1 MATFGE
7 QFKKKWDNTPP
18 AARAV
23 TAIVVVLGTL
33 MLGASLAMGP
43 AKAQPKKRM
52 VATSET
58 NLLLPKG
65 RDKTVEKVAA
75 ESASNGQEI
84 DKVKAELAKEKA
96 DNHAI
101 LQRLEASEKQRST
114 SSVDAEVVQELIAL
128 KKRLDEVEKNKST
141 GPGPK
146 LSDPV
151 AIGAAGLANPVL
163 DGAPAAASDA
173 PRSDDG
179 PKLRVI
185 GGDRPAAIKETK
197 KAEKVFAYMPAG
209 SMVEAVLMNGM
220 DAPTSAVSQ
229 KNPVPAVMRVKSD
242 AILPNHF
249 THDIKEC
256 FVLVSGFGVM
266 SSERAQLRTE
276 TYSCIREN
284 GQVLEGKLDGYV
296 VGEDGRVGAR
306 GRLVSK
312 QGSLIAKSL
321 AAGVL
326 SGIGQVITPMNVPQL
341 NLNPSSMVQ
350 TQTTDASTVAQTG
363 VARGL
368 SDASKAAAHFYLE
381 IAREMTPVVEIDA
394 GRKLTIVLIKGVE
407 FK

>member
-18 AARAV
+18 AVRAV
-23 TAIVVVLGTL
+23 TAIVLVLGTL
-33 MLGASLAMGP
+33 MIGASLVMGP
-43 AKAQPKKRM
+43 AKAQPQKRT
-52 VATSET
+52 VAASET

-65 RDKTVEKVAA
+65 KDKTVEKVAA

-96 DNHAI
+96 DNHAM
-101 LQRLEASEKQRST
+101 LLRLEASEKSRTT

-128 KKRLDEVEKNKST
+128 KKRLDEVEKNKSA

-151 AIGAAGLANPVL
+151 PTGAPGLANPVL
-163 DGAPAAASDA
+163 DGAPAAGDM
-173 PRSDDG
+173 PRTDDG

-185 GGDRPAAIKETK
+185 GGDKPVEIKESK
-197 KAEKVFAYMPAG
+197 KAAKVYAYMPAG

-229 KNPVPAVMRVKSD
+229 KNPVPAVMRVKSN

-326 SGIGQVITPMNVPQL
+326 SGIGQAVTPMNVPQL

-350 TQTTDASTVAQTG
+350 TQTTDVGTIAQTG

>member
-23 TAIVVVLGTL
+23 TAIVLVLGTL
-33 MLGASLAMGP
+33 MVGATLVMGP
-43 AKAQPKKRM
+43 AKAQPQKRM
-52 VATSET
+52 VAASET

-65 RDKTVEKVAA
+65 KDKTVEKVAA

-84 DKVKAELAKEKA
+84 DKVKAELAKEKV
-96 DNHAI
+96 DNQAM
-101 LQRLEASEKQRST
+101 LQRLEASEKSRTT
-114 SSVDAEVVQELIAL
+114 SSVHAEVVQELIAL
-128 KKRLDEVEKNKST
+128 KKRLDEVEKNRNA

-151 AIGAAGLANPVL
+151 PTGAAGLANPVL
-163 DGAPAAASDA
+163 DGAPAASEA
-173 PRSDDG
+173 PKSDDG
-179 PKLRVI
+179 PTLRVI
-185 GGDRPAAIKETK
+185 GGDKPAAIKESK
-197 KAEKVFAYMPAG
+197 KAAKVFAYMPAG

-284 GQVLEGKLDGYV
+284 GQVMEGKLDGYV

-326 SGIGQVITPMNVPQL
+326 AGIGQAVTPTNVPQL
-341 NLNPSSMVQ
+341 NLNPSSYVQ
-350 TQTTDASTVAQTG
+350 TQRADLSTVAETG

-368 SDASKAAAHFYLE
+368 SDASKAAARFYLE

>member
-33 MLGASLAMGP
+33 MIGASLMMGP
-43 AKAQPKKRM
+43 AKSQPQKRM
-52 VATSET
+52 VAASET
-58 NLLLPKG
+58 NLLLPKSK
-65 RDKTVEKVAA
+65 DKTVEKVAA

-96 DNHAI
+96 DNQAM
-101 LQRLEASEKQRST
+101 LQRLEASEKARTT

-128 KKRLDEVEKNKST
+128 KKRLDEVEKNKSA

-151 AIGAAGLANPVL
+151 PAGAAGLANPVL
-163 DGAPAAASDA
+163 DGTPAAAGDA
-173 PRSDDG
+173 PKSDDG

-185 GGDRPAAIKETK
+185 GGDKPAVIKESK
-197 KAEKVFAYMPAG
+197 KAAKVYAYMPAG

-326 SGIGQVITPMNVPQL
+326 SGIGQAVTPMNVPQL

-350 TQTTDASTVAQTG
+350 TQTTDVGTIAQTG

>member
-7 QFKKKWDNTPP
+7 QFKKKWNNTPP

-23 TAIVVVLGTL
+23 TAIVLVLGVL
-33 MLGASLAMGP
+33 MIGASLVMGP
-43 AKAQPKKRM
+43 TKAQPQKRT
-52 VATSET
+52 VAASET

-96 DNHAI
+96 DNQAM
-101 LQRLEASEKQRST
+101 LQRLEASEKSRTT

-128 KKRLDEVEKNKST
+128 KKRLDEVEKNKSA

-151 AIGAAGLANPVL
+151 PTGAAGLANPVL
-163 DGAPAAASDA
+163 DGAAAPSDA
-173 PRSDDG
+173 PKTDEG

-185 GGDRPAAIKETK
+185 GGDKPTAIKESK
-197 KAEKVFAYMPAG
+197 KPAKVYAYMPAG

-326 SGIGQVITPMNVPQL
+326 SGIGQAVTPMNVPQL

-350 TQTTDASTVAQTG
+350 TQTTDVGTIAQTG

>member
-1 MATFGE
+1 M
-7 QFKKKWDNTPP
+7 
-18 AARAV
+18 
-23 TAIVVVLGTL
+23 
-33 MLGASLAMGP
+33 
-43 AKAQPKKRM
+43 
-52 VATSET
+52 
-58 NLLLPKG
+58 
-65 RDKTVEKVAA
+65 
-75 ESASNGQEI
+75 
-84 DKVKAELAKEKA
+84 
-96 DNHAI
+96 
-101 LQRLEASEKQRST
+101 LQRLEASEKQRTT

-128 KKRLDEVEKNKST
+128 KKRLDEVEKNKGT

-151 AIGAAGLANPVL
+151 PAGAGGLANPVL
-163 DGAPAAASDA
+163 DGAPAAAGDA

-185 GGDRPAAIKETK
+185 GGDKPAAIKESK
-197 KAEKVFAYMPAG
+197 KAAKVYAYMPAG

-326 SGIGQVITPMNVPQL
+326 SGIGQAITPMNVPQL

-350 TQTTDASTVAQTG
+350 TQTTDASTIAQTG

>member
-1 MATFGE
+1 MAAFAE
-7 QFKKKWDNTPP
+7 QLKKKWDNTPP
-18 AARAV
+18 KVRAV
-23 TAIVVVLGTL
+23 SAVVVILGGL
-33 MLGASLAMGP
+33 MLVASVVIGGP
-43 AKAQPKKRM
+43 KTAPHKQL
-52 VATSET
+52 VAPSET

-65 RDKTVEKVAA
+65 KDKTVEKVAA
-75 ESASNGQEI
+75 ESASNGLEI
-84 DKVKAELAKEKA
+84 DRVKAELEKERA
-96 DNHAI
+96 DNREM
-101 LQRLEASEKQRST
+101 LKRLEDSEKDRSRN
-114 SSVDAEVVQELIAL
+114 SVNAEVVQEMMAL
-128 KKRLDEVEKNKST
+128 KKRLDEVEKGKVS
-141 GPGPK
+141 GAGPK
-146 LSDPV
+146 LNDPV
-151 AIGAAGLANPVL
+151 PGANGALATPVL
-163 DGAPAAASDA
+163 DGAPGAEA
-173 PRSDDG
+173 PKGDEG

-185 GGDRPAAIKETK
+185 GGDKPLASKEAK
-197 KAEKVFAYMPAG
+197 KEAKVFAYMPPG

-220 DAPTSAVSQ
+220 DAPTSAVAQ

-284 GQVLEGKLDGYV
+284 GQVLEGKMDGYV

-326 SGIGQVITPMNVPQL
+326 SGIGQAVTPTNVPQL
-341 NLNPSSMVQ
+341 NINPGSIVQ
-350 TQTTDASTVAQTG
+350 TQRIDAGTIAETG

-381 IAREMTPVVEIDA
+381 MAREMTPVVEIDA
-394 GRKLTIVLIKGVE
+394 GRKLTVVLIKGVE

>member
-1 MATFGE
+1 MSTFGE
-7 QFKKKWDNTPP
+7 QFKKKWNSTPP
-18 AARAV
+18 AVRAV
-23 TAIVVVLGTL
+23 SAIVLVLGTL
-33 MLGASLAMGP
+33 MVGASVVMGP
-43 AKAQPKKRM
+43 AKAQPQKR
-52 VATSET
+52 VIAPSET

-65 RDKTVEKVAA
+65 KDKTVEKVAA

-96 DNHAI
+96 DNQAM
-101 LQRLEASEKQRST
+101 LQRLEASEMSRTT

-128 KKRLDEVEKNKST
+128 KKRLDDVEKNRGT

-151 AIGAAGLANPVL
+151 PAGGLANPVL
-163 DGAPAAASDA
+163 DGAPAVAGEA
-173 PRSDDG
+173 PKVDNG
-179 PKLRVI
+179 PTLRVI
-185 GGDRPAAIKETK
+185 GGDKPAAIKESK
-197 KAEKVFAYMPAG
+197 KPAKVFAYMPAG

-326 SGIGQVITPMNVPQL
+326 AGIGQAVTPTNVPQL
-341 NLNPSSMVQ
+341 NLNPSSYVQ
-350 TQTTDASTVAQTG
+350 TQRTDASTVAETG

-368 SDASKAAAHFYLE
+368 SDASKAAARFYLE

>member
-1 MATFGE
+1 MSTFGE
-7 QFKKKWDNTPP
+7 QFKNKWNRTPP
-18 AARAV
+18 AVRAV
-23 TAIVVVLGTL
+23 SAIVLVLGTL
-33 MLGASLAMGP
+33 MVGASVVMGP
-43 AKAQPKKRM
+43 AKAQPQKRV
-52 VATSET
+52 VAPSET

-65 RDKTVEKVAA
+65 KDKTVEKVAA

-96 DNHAI
+96 DNQAM
-101 LQRLEASEKQRST
+101 LQRLEASEKSRTT

-128 KKRLDEVEKNKST
+128 KKRLDDVEKNRGT
-141 GPGPK
+141 GTGPK

-151 AIGAAGLANPVL
+151 PAGGLANPVL
-163 DGAPAAASDA
+163 DGAPAVAGEAPKSDN
-173 PRSDDG
+173 G
-179 PKLRVI
+179 PTLRVI
-185 GGDRPAAIKETK
+185 GGDKPTAIKESK
-197 KAEKVFAYMPAG
+197 KPAKVFAYMPAG

-326 SGIGQVITPMNVPQL
+326 AGIGQAVTPNNVPQL
-341 NLNPSSMVQ
+341 NLNPSSYVQ
-350 TQTTDASTVAQTG
+350 TQRTDASTVAETG

-368 SDASKAAAHFYLE
+368 SDASKAAARFYLE

>member
-1 MATFGE
+1 
-7 QFKKKWDNTPP
+7 
-18 AARAV
+18 
-23 TAIVVVLGTL
+23 
-33 MLGASLAMGP
+33 
-43 AKAQPKKRM
+43 
-52 VATSET
+52 
-58 NLLLPKG
+58 
-65 RDKTVEKVAA
+65 
-75 ESASNGQEI
+75 
-84 DKVKAELAKEKA
+84 
-96 DNHAI
+96 
-101 LQRLEASEKQRST
+101 
-114 SSVDAEVVQELIAL
+114 
-128 KKRLDEVEKNKST
+128 
-141 GPGPK
+141 
-146 LSDPV
+146 
-151 AIGAAGLANPVL
+151 
-163 DGAPAAASDA
+163 
-173 PRSDDG
+173 
-179 PKLRVI
+179 
-185 GGDRPAAIKETK
+185 
-197 KAEKVFAYMPAG
+197 
-209 SMVEAVLMNGM
+209 
-220 DAPTSAVSQ
+220 
-229 KNPVPAVMRVKSD
+229 MRVKSD

-326 SGIGQVITPMNVPQL
+326 SGIGQAITPTNVPQL